1 MPKDYNMQKGAKSF
15 FAEFKK
21 VSVGVKEKVICG
33 NVDNQVIDRVR
44 IYVYKIYTYEDECQ
58 KYFDEYLLPL
68 LENSKDIKFDNTSK
82 KFIKLKEKALQLVKC
97 NVSMGTSIE
106 FMKLENFRDTY
117 GDIDFLYNDDKEI
130 KERVAKSLYDELL
143 KK

>member
-1 MPKDYNMQKGAKSF
+1 MN
-15 FAEFKK
+15 
-21 VSVGVKEKVICG
+21 G
-33 NVDNQVIDRVR
+33 NVDNQVIDRVN
-44 IYVYKIYTYEDECQ
+44 IYVYKVYIYEEECQ

-68 LENSKDIKFDNTSK
+68 LENSKDIKFDTTSK

-97 NVSMGTSIE
+97 NASMGTSIE
-106 FMKLENFRDTY
+106 FLKMENFRDTY